1 MQNII
6 KANNHSK
13 VIWFNQTQT
22 ELIEFHIWDLKDS
35 YNRKYN
41 CVSLRNTLRDT
52 YVINQLKISI
62 QNIWEAKDDIYTLV
76 CNTNH
81 TKDRLNEDF
90 INNIF
95 IVDARHGTIN

>member
-1 MQNII
+1 M
-6 KANNHSK
+6 
-13 VIWFNQTQT
+13 
-22 ELIEFHIWDLKDS
+22 
-35 YNRKYN
+35 
-41 CVSLRNTLRDT
+41 
-52 YVINQLKISI
+52 NQLKISI

-81 TKDRLNEDF
+81 KDQRNADL